1 MEIFNY
7 DNRSL
12 RLLNILESNF
22 LVQDKYLIDV
32 LKVSSKTINNEIK
45 SLNEIFGSCAY
56 IESKNSNYS
65 LYIIKLEEYLK
76 KKRSIYEAGENFDS
90 SKVRLVYIFKKLVS
104 TSDGQLIDDLA
115 FEMIVSRT
123 TLNTDLKKLNEII
136 NDYNLVIKGKPNIGI
151 KIVGL
156 EKDIRIFILENIYN
170 YMYKEDIFDK
180 EDNKFFDEM
189 FVKYKID
196 EQAKGE
202 FLKYLTVSIDRFA
215 NGFRLNLVE
224 NQYEELLDSYAKDF
238 IKEVCEYTTLKY
250 GITLNQDEMK
260 FLAICFAT
268 MRVPTK
274 INKIRENLKYTEEY
288 KKLVQEILEIVVYE
302 YGLKFDTSDIIE
314 EFIYHIYFLME
325 RLKYGVRYHN
335 NMKEKIKKDFPVSY
349 KIARTASEV
358 ITEKYQ
364 YSVSE
369 DEISYLAIYFETFL
383 KKIKIQ
389 PDNLKILLVTN
400 AGPAYKKLMIKELEN
415 ISQSSEIT
423 VVTTYENVKYDDFDI
438 IISTVNKNFETTT
451 PIIYQNEILDI
462 VYLKKEI
469 NFLRYVNKMN
479 NPAIRGMESIVLS
492 SMSESTFFV
501 CDNRKTY
508 AENLETMIK
517 GLEAKGFVDK
527 EFLLRIRERE
537 QKSSMIFADSVA
549 FPHTQNEKEN
559 SLLIALGVCK
569 DGFKDNKELKLIF
582 LACVPKDGDQG
593 LLLAKTYDELISI
606 IKDKKLIDDISKVE
620 GYNSLVNYF
629 IKHTNLYR

>member
-1 MEIFNY
+1 M
-7 DNRSL
+7 
-12 RLLNILESNF
+12 
-22 LVQDKYLIDV
+22 
-32 LKVSSKTINNEIK
+32 
-45 SLNEIFGSCAY
+45 
-56 IESKNSNYS
+56 
-65 LYIIKLEEYLK
+65 
-76 KKRSIYEAGENFDS
+76 
-90 SKVRLVYIFKKLVS
+90 
-104 TSDGQLIDDLA
+104 
-115 FEMIVSRT
+115 
-123 TLNTDLKKLNEII
+123 
-136 NDYNLVIKGKPNIGI
+136 
-151 KIVGL
+151 
-156 EKDIRIFILENIYN
+156 
-170 YMYKEDIFDK
+170 
-180 EDNKFFDEM
+180 
-189 FVKYKID
+189 
-196 EQAKGE
+196 
-202 FLKYLTVSIDRFA
+202 
-215 NGFRLNLVE
+215 
-224 NQYEELLDSYAKDF
+224 
-238 IKEVCEYTTLKY
+238 
-250 GITLNQDEMK
+250 
-260 FLAICFAT
+260 
-268 MRVPTK
+268 
-274 INKIRENLKYTEEY
+274 
-288 KKLVQEILEIVVYE
+288 
-302 YGLKFDTSDIIE
+302 
-314 EFIYHIYFLME
+314 
-325 RLKYGVRYHN
+325 
-335 NMKEKIKKDFPVSY
+335 
-349 KIARTASEV
+349 
-358 ITEKYQ
+358 
-364 YSVSE
+364 
-369 DEISYLAIYFETFL
+369 
-383 KKIKIQ
+383 
-389 PDNLKILLVTN
+389 KILLVTN

-438 IISTVNKNFETTT
+438 IISTVNKNFETAI

-492 SMSESTFFV
+492 SMSESTFFI

-508 AENLETMIK
+508 EENLETMIK

>member
-1 MEIFNY
+1 
-7 DNRSL
+7 
-12 RLLNILESNF
+12 
-22 LVQDKYLIDV
+22 
-32 LKVSSKTINNEIK
+32 
-45 SLNEIFGSCAY
+45 
-56 IESKNSNYS
+56 
-65 LYIIKLEEYLK
+65 
-76 KKRSIYEAGENFDS
+76 
-90 SKVRLVYIFKKLVS
+90 
-104 TSDGQLIDDLA
+104 
-115 FEMIVSRT
+115 
-123 TLNTDLKKLNEII
+123 
-136 NDYNLVIKGKPNIGI
+136 
-151 KIVGL
+151 
-156 EKDIRIFILENIYN
+156 
-170 YMYKEDIFDK
+170 
-180 EDNKFFDEM
+180 
-189 FVKYKID
+189 
-196 EQAKGE
+196 
-202 FLKYLTVSIDRFA
+202 
-215 NGFRLNLVE
+215 
-224 NQYEELLDSYAKDF
+224 
-238 IKEVCEYTTLKY
+238 
-250 GITLNQDEMK
+250 
-260 FLAICFAT
+260 

-438 IISTVNKNFETTT
+438 IISTVNKNFETTI

>member
-438 IISTVNKNFETTT
+438 IISTVNKNFETTI

-537 QKSSMIFADSVA
+537 QKSSMILADSVA
-549 FPHTQNEKEN
+549 FPHTQTEKEN